1 VNVDCACG
9 VGRALQVGWQRDANV
24 VVFLGFET
32 CLRANRQET
41 PNLAAFCNCPHQLRE
56 RWADFVG
63 TASSQVVFGHIFD
76 AGHVPKVAAVPK
88 KAAKMV
94 RFVFHRV
101 LQFSTSKRIHV
112 VRLTWDI
119 PQHLAQWQVPL
130 RSPTWRN
137 A

>member
-1 VNVDCACG
+1 MG
-9 VGRALQVGWQRDANV
+9 ISFGWQRDANA

-32 CLRANRQET
+32 CLRANWQET
-41 PNLAAFCNCPHQLRE
+41 PNLAACCNCSHQLRE

-63 TASSQVVFGHIFD
+63 TASSQVVFRHIFD
-76 AGHVPKVAAVPK
+76 ERHVPKVVLVPK

-94 RFVFHRV
+94 RFVCHRV

-130 RSPTWRN
+130 PSPTWRN